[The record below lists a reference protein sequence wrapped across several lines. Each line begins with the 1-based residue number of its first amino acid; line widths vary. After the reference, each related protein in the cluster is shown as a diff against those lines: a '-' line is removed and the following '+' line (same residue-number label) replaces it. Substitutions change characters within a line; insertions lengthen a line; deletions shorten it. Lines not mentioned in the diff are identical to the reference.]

1 MRSICGVVCVL
12 LGTAGVW
19 GQSAAPA
26 SHEFEVASIRPSAP
40 LVPGE
45 LGLGMHIDG
54 AQISGRFWSLKDYL
68 GMAYKL
74 KNYQI
79 TGPDWIS
86 SERFDIAAKLPE
98 GAERAQVPE
107 MLQAL
112 LTNRFQI
119 KSHRDTKEEAV
130 YGLLVAKGGLKMQPL
145 PESEEDSEPSNG
157 VDVAASGSRGG
168 VSVNLGK
175 GSSFTF
181 GDNKVVGKKLKM
193 ITLADVLSRFVDR
206 PVVDMTEL
214 KGSYDFTLDIN
225 PDDFRG
231 MMIRSAVA
239 AGVTLPPQ
247 ALQLLD
253 GASDAGLVAALRVV
267 GLTLEPRKAP
277 IEIMVIDHAE
287 KAPTEN

>member
-1 MRSICGVVCVL
+1 
-12 LGTAGVW
+12 
-19 GQSAAPA
+19 
-26 SHEFEVASIRPSAP
+26 
-40 LVPGE
+40 
-45 LGLGMHIDG
+45 MHIDG